1 VAHDGKIIW
10 LGKLLLEIVKTFAA
24 QKLQRFA
31 QAVVQHRLKSV
42 GWVFPFLTLYLINIT
57 MFFVFIPLNSF
68 LGTILE

>member
-1 VAHDGKIIW
+1 
-10 LGKLLLEIVKTFAA
+10 VKTFAA